1 MENTQK
7 TYTLRE
13 VVLITADILKGI
25 QVPVELSEQIGLPV
39 LSAIRNLGVI
49 AHQMEEAEV
58 AASERKQYIDK
69 IAAAFILEDYMKNR
83 K

>member
-13 VVLITADILKGI
+13 VVMITADILKGI

-58 AASERKQYIDK
+58 AAEIQKEEPEKPEEGKKNGRKADS
-69 IAAAFILEDYMKNR
+69 
-83 K
+83 

>member
-13 VVLITADILKGI
+13 VVMITADILKGI

-58 AASERKQYIDK
+58 AAEIQKEKPEEPEEGKKNGRKADS
-69 IAAAFILEDYMKNR
+69 
-83 K
+83 